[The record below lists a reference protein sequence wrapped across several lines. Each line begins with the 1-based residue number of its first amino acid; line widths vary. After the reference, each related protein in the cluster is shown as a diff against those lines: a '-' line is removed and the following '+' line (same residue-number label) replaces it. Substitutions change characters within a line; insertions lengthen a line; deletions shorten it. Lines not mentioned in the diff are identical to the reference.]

1 MIEVKMTSTDY
12 SSEYLISVIPDTTN
26 NTVLKLVDILHARD
40 ISMNMTITNYI
51 FHAYKLTYDDD
62 NNYHKL
68 TQSNASGTV
77 YIYYIS
83 I

>member
-1 MIEVKMTSTDY
+1 MNSTRVSSDHAI
-12 SSEYLISVIPDTTN
+12 SEYLISVIPDTTN
-26 NTVLKLVDILHARD
+26 NTVLKLVDILHAQD
-40 ISMNMTITNYI
+40 ISMNKTITNYI
-51 FHAYKLTYDDD
+51 FHAYKLTYDGD
-62 NNYHKL
+62 NYKL

>member
-1 MIEVKMTSTDY
+1 MNSTRV
-12 SSEYLISVIPDTTN
+12 SSDHAISVIPDTTN

-40 ISMNMTITNYI
+40 ISMNKTITNYI
-51 FHAYKLTYDDD
+51 FHAYKLTYDGD
-62 NNYHKL
+62 NYKL

>member
-1 MIEVKMTSTDY
+1 MNSTRV

-40 ISMNMTITNYI
+40 IYMNIAITNYI
-51 FHAYKLTYDDD
+51 FHAYKLTYDGD
-62 NNYHKL
+62 NYKL